1 MQVCDVMS
9 SISNFDTFFKSFF
22 NPVCLFVE
30 RVMGGKEEVADLAHD
45 VFLKVFKRWDEF
57 DTEEN
62 AKAFLFISARN
73 VCFDRLRRKQAESNY
88 ISSYL
93 QENEFKTSTFLQEVM
108 RQETFRLLYS
118 AIDNLPEQTRK
129 VILLGMDGNSNQEV
143 GKLLGISIN
152 TVKTLKKN
160 GYAALQKMLSK
171 EYSVLLLIL
180 LEEF

>member
-1 MQVCDVMS
+1 
-9 SISNFDTFFKSFF
+9 
-22 NPVCLFVE
+22 
-30 RVMGGKEEVADLAHD
+30 
-45 VFLKVFKRWDEF
+45 
-57 DTEEN
+57 
-62 AKAFLFISARN
+62 
-73 VCFDRLRRKQAESNY
+73 
-88 ISSYL
+88 
-93 QENEFKTSTFLQEVM
+93 M

-129 VILLGMDGNSNQEV
+129 VILLGMDGNSNQKV
-143 GKLLGISIN
+143 GELLGISIN